1 MSSELSHSVVT
12 SDDCSRTTDDDFD
25 DQPSPAE
32 LSDLCKVAIHVQLE
46 MRGKA

>member
-1 MSSELSHSVVT
+1 VSSELSHSIIT

-32 LSDLCKVAIHVQLE
+32 LSDLCKVSNAIQTL
-46 MRGKA
+46 ML